1 MRKAIHTNFRYFF
14 LFILFLHL
22 LMLLINLNLNMNE
35 NISSIPKGPIKVK
48 ILPGFEPTRQIVE
61 SEDPETKTPPKGRAR
76 LSDKDRSFDRETK
89 ASIVKSFQK
98 STKGSGGKS
107 AKGGTDNKD
116 VSLSSL
122 GGDIGKQNPFHKA
135 AREYT
140 SAKSGGKHP
149 GDGRTVSSTNDHL
162 VDIPPGDL
170 THLNTVEYKFYGY
183 YHRIKQKLEGFWGR
197 SVQEKAEIL
206 ASQGRRIASEDSH
219 VTALRIVMNPE
230 GEIVDVVVLGSSG
243 VKELD
248 DAAIE
253 SFNDAGP
260 FPNPPKDLVV
270 DGRVTI
276 EWGFVVNS

>member
-1 MRKAIHTNFRYFF
+1 MLT
-14 LFILFLHL
+14 LH
-22 LMLLINLNLNMNE
+22 LNLNGRT
-35 NISSIPKGPIKVK
+35 SKTPPATPIKVK
-48 ILPGFEPTRQIVE
+48 FLRGFETSRQIVE
-61 SEDPETKTPPKGRAR
+61 SEDPETQTTPTGKAR
-76 LSDKDRSFDRETK
+76 LSDKNRTFDRETK
-89 ASIVKSFQK
+89 ARIVKSFQK
-98 STKGSGGKS
+98 STKGSRGS
-107 AKGGTDNKD
+107 KG
-116 VSLSSL
+116 VSLSAL
-122 GGDIGKQNPFHKA
+122 GGDIGKKDPYDKA
-135 AREYT
+135 AREYA
-140 SAKSGGKHP
+140 SAKSGTPNP
-149 GDGRTVSSTNDHL
+149 GSGRTMSSTNDHL
-162 VDIPPGDL
+162 EDVPLGDL

-183 YHRIKQKLEGFWGR
+183 YHRIRQKLEGFWGR

-206 ASQGRRIASEDSH
+206 ASEGRSIASDDEH
-219 VTALRIVMNPE
+219 VTALRIVMDSR